1 MNATNQSLRMTHGL
15 VQVHVKVAAP
25 GHVPVA
31 VQVEIPEVLQVEMV
45 VLLVLVGAL
54 VAVQANVQV
63 VVQAVVQ
70 VTALILAIGFAL
82 LAEADVKMRWLAQFL
97 VNNLF
102 NL

>member
-1 MNATNQSLRMTHGL
+1 MTHGL
-15 VQVHVKVAAP
+15 VQVHVKVAAL
-25 GHVPVA
+25 GHVQGA

-45 VLLVLVGAL
+45 VLIVPVVAL
-54 VAVQANVQV
+54 VAVPANVQV
-63 VVQAVVQ
+63 VVRAVVQ

-82 LAEADVKMRWLAQFL
+82 LAEADVKMRWQARFL